1 MDNLEKESVTWEFE
15 FDYSTRY
22 VGKDFGEKSEQK
34 GSDFE
39 IISERKSFW
48 GELKAKG
55 IESWG
60 LEFKGGSDLDL
71 HIQTWV
77 RSSRNKTRVD

>member
-39 IISERKSFW
+39 IISERISFW
-48 GELKAKG
+48 EELKAKG
-55 IESWG
+55 IDSWG